1 MDRKNES
8 NTNADEGNEEPKSD
22 EAKKIENIIEV
33 GKFYFINKKY
43 REALEQFESC
53 LSLDPENEE
62 ILLSIGLI
70 HEINNEVEEAKNT
83 YKKILK
89 KNPDN
94 KSAKEKLNKL
104 SGL

>member
-1 MDRKNES
+1 MNRDHENDTRP
-8 NTNADEGNEEPKSD
+8 DEGSEEPKSD
-22 EAKKIENIIEV
+22 EAKRIENIIEV

-62 ILLSIGLI
+62 ILFCIGLI
-70 HEINNEVEEAKNT
+70 HEIKNEIEEAKTT

-94 KSAKEKLNKL
+94 KTAREKLNKL